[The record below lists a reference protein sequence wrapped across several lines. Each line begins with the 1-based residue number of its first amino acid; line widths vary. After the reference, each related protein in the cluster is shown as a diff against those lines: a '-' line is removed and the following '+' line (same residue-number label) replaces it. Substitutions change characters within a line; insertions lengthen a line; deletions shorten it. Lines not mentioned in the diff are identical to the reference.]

1 MTRKKRV
8 EAALAARREKAL
20 ADRDR
25 ELVALA
31 KVDAALVE
39 LHYARVEVGRALKE
53 ALEIMSPR
61 ILTPET
67 GLKPAERR
75 RLVTL
80 AEELSKDA
88 AGETGSVYQDDCD
101 EEGVSHENRA
111 EDVTSEPVSVGIQM

>member
-1 MTRKKRV
+1 M

-39 LHYARVEVGRALKE
+39 LHYARVEVGRALKG

-61 ILTPET
+61 ILTRET

-88 AGETGSVYQDDCD
+88 AGETGLGGQDDCD
-101 EEGVSHENRA
+101 EEKGSPEGRDAGGASGSCSVSDA
-111 EDVTSEPVSVGIQM
+111 AASGD